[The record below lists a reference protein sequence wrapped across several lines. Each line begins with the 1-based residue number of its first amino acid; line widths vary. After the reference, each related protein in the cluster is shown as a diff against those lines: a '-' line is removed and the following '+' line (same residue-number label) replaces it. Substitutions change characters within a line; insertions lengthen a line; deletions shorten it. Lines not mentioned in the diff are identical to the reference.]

1 MAWTLVARTPAASR
15 TRPYGCALCG
25 SREAVVERD
34 AARDRGELFLGGG
47 RARLRVQAA
56 ADH

>member
-1 MAWTLVARTPAASR
+1 MGLGGEDPGGVAH
-15 TRPYGCALCG
+15 RPYGCALCG